1 MKKKNIYIY
10 ICVIMKPHF
19 KDSAIIN
26 VLATCTMV
34 WYVHC
39 VVCGCINVNMTLKS
53 WNIFVMSCRQLVQ
66 YQAYNLQARG
76 FNPDIAFVAW
86 PNNDLHNND
95 INNYTGKGFE
105 IMYNKYINRRT
116 IIWKQWGL
124 LHHVRTIIYVKEL
137 FIMS

>member
-1 MKKKNIYIY
+1 M
-10 ICVIMKPHF
+10 CT
-19 KDSAIIN
+19 
-26 VLATCTMV
+26 TCGSIQTSEAEQTHLQV
-34 WYVHC
+34 YLEVKH
-39 VVCGCINVNMTLKS
+39 
-53 WNIFVMSCRQLVQ
+53 
-66 YQAYNLQARG
+66 YQ
-76 FNPDIAFVAW
+76 
-86 PNNDLHNND
+86 NDLHNND